1 MVPDTD
7 HRSVSSLRPLPTC
20 RPHAEAAVRPDGQ
33 SAEVDQ
39 LLVRGPGG
47 GGGGPA
53 EHQVS
58 ADHPQTEP
66 VRGVMIQGLPQY
78 YSQHENEDD
87 DDQ

>member
-1 MVPDTD
+1 M
-7 HRSVSSLRPLPTC
+7 
-20 RPHAEAAVRPDGQ
+20 
-33 SAEVDQ
+33 
-39 LLVRGPGG
+39 RGPGG

>member
-1 MVPDTD
+1 M
-7 HRSVSSLRPLPTC
+7 
-20 RPHAEAAVRPDGQ
+20 
-33 SAEVDQ
+33 
-39 LLVRGPGG
+39 RGPGG

-66 VRGVMIQGLPQY
+66 VRGVMIQGLPLPQY